1 MHLAIWAA
9 SFCEKLYFDTKHWEK
24 GLNRGGEHDCIVC
37 THRLHSL
44 KKGVKQESVDFEV
57 GADTH
62 YSTLV
67 SGVEENFMQ
76 NACILIAFIDE
87 KKESS
92 RDFKMQF

>member
-1 MHLAIWAA
+1 MLILAW
-9 SFCEKLYFDTKHWEK
+9 
-24 GLNRGGEHDCIVC
+24 GLRY
-37 THRLHSL
+37 SL

-57 GADTH
+57 GVDTH
-62 YSTLV
+62 CSTLV

-92 RDFKMQF
+92 RDFKMQFYRAPLTSVMIP